1 MSSSAQNMLDSIVS
15 GRCCTF
21 NFHSDTCSAILMTPH
36 TFAASGTVFTLMKAP
51 AGPEGEPLVDD
62 SKTKKEREHETHL
75 REKHSLTD
83 PNHTN
88 YPGIT
93 VPPDP
98 SAYIWLLTSEN
109 FGLNWTY
116 AVLPD
121 KLQTC
126 GNGALSLAVD
136 PTKPNSLYV
145 MTTGCLAHSAN
156 GGKNWTSC
164 ITAPGLEGPFNEI
177 IVKNSQTMFI
187 TRTGLVPLKTV
198 DGGAT
203 WKPMQS
209 LALAFQCQAGT
220 HTQCPTFFA
229 SLSWT
234 GKTLVIH
241 GIDQIAKYRQ
251 EFGTLV
257 WKSQDDGETWTDET
271 ADLVSTTPGHG
282 VWYESDFYFVTFGEG
297 VVVKRNFDE

>member
-1 MSSSAQNMLDSIVS
+1 MPPP
-15 GRCCTF
+15 T
-21 NFHSDTCSAILMTPH
+21 HTP
-36 TFAASGTVFTLMKAP
+36 TFATSGTVFTLMKAP

-93 VPPDP
+93 VTPNSD
-98 SAYIWLLTSEN
+98 AYIWLLTSEN

-126 GNGALSLAVD
+126 GTVGAQSLAVD

-177 IVKNSQTMFI
+177 IVKDSQTMFI

-209 LALAFQCQAGT
+209 LALAFQCQAGGSY
-220 HTQCPTFFA
+220 QCPTFFA

-241 GIDQIAKYRQ
+241 GIDYIAKLRQ

-271 ADLVSTTPGHG
+271 GDLVSMTTGHG
-282 VWYESDFYFVTFGEG
+282 VWYESDFYFETFGEG